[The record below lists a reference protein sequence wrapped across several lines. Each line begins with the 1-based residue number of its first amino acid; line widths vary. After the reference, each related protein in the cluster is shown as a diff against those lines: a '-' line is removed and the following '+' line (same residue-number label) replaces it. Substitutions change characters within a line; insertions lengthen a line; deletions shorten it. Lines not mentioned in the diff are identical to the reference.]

1 MPPEV
6 MWQGKFITAVRDG
19 RWEYVQRSRGISA
32 VVILAEHEGRIVL
45 VEQQRV
51 AIGGHCLEL
60 PAGLIG
66 DGGGDDTIEA
76 AARRE
81 LAEETGYSAEHIDIV
96 GEFYS
101 SPGMVAESFTLVR
114 ARGLRRVHAGG
125 GVDGEDIVTHL
136 VARSEISEFVAA
148 KRGEGVGID
157 VKLLLLL
164 GQSMLEPVAS
174 GSGASV

>member
-1 MPPEV
+1 
-6 MWQGKFITAVRDG
+6 MWQGKYITAVRRG
-19 RWEYVQRSRGISA
+19 RWEYVERAGRISA
-32 VVILAEHEGRIVL
+32 VVILAEHEGNIVL
-45 VEQQRV
+45 VEQPRV
-51 AIGGHCLEL
+51 AIGRRCLEL

-66 DGGGDDTIEA
+66 DGDGDGDDNIEA

-81 LAEETGYSAEHIDIV
+81 LMEETGFDAESIEVV

-114 ARGLRRVHAGG
+114 ASGLSRVHAGG
-125 GVDGEDIVTHL
+125 GIDGEDIVTHL
-136 VARSEISEFVAA
+136 VARSDISNFVAA

-164 GQSMLEPVAS
+164 GAS
-174 GSGASV
+174 IG